1 MDGPVPKANNS
12 YKFVV
17 LVVEDELLI
26 RDYIVSYLR
35 DAGCLVLE
43 APSGERA
50 LEMLDPDRPIDVVFT
65 DIRLGGPLNGWD
77 VGEAC
82 RSKWNDIAVIY
93 TSGHSI
99 APARNVPDSVFLNKP
114 YSSEQV
120 LEACQDLC
128 KVGQS
133 RSPSSARWIEGK

>member
-1 MDGPVPKANNS
+1 MGTVPKANNS

-26 RDYIVSYLR
+26 RDCIVSYLR

-50 LEMLDPDRPIDVVFT
+50 IEMLDSARPIDVVFT

-82 RSKWNDIAVIY
+82 RSKWSDIAVIY
-93 TSGHSI
+93 TSGYSI
-99 APARNVPDSVFLNKP
+99 APARNVPGSVFLNKP

-120 LEACQDLC
+120 LESCQDLC

>member
-1 MDGPVPKANNS
+1 MSKTNNS
-12 YKFVV
+12 HELVV

-26 RDYIVSYLR
+26 RDFIVSYLR

-50 LEMLDPDRPIDVVFT
+50 IEMLDARRPIDVVFT
-65 DIRLGGPLNGWD
+65 DIRLSGSLNGWD

-82 RSKWNDIAVIY
+82 RATWNDIAVIY
-93 TSGHSI
+93 TSGQSI
-99 APARNVPDSVFLNKP
+99 APARSVPGSVFLNKP

-120 LEACQDLC
+120 LEACHRLC
-128 KVGQS
+128 KG
-133 RSPSSARWIEGK
+133 